1 MSAGG
6 TKEMKTVDDYE
17 KIRKAYYVERLS
29 IRAISRQLGHSRKAI
44 RKALDHAEPEGYQRK
59 KTHTAPK
66 IAPYQP
72 RIEELIK
79 ESEQMP
85 RKQRYTGHKIYQLL
99 QMEGY
104 RGSESNLHRYVSLQR
119 RAQKK
124 CPAYL
129 PLEFDIGQDAQVD
142 WGEAQAEINGVRQT
156 VQMFVMRLNYSK
168 ARFVVA
174 FPFQK
179 QEAFFEGHIQAFHFF
194 GGVPR
199 RITYDNLKTAVFR
212 ILEGHHRQEQRAFTA
227 FRSYY
232 LFESNYCTP
241 AQGHEK
247 GGVESDVGYAQRN
260 FFAPIPKAKDFA
272 ELNTMLHQA
281 CMNDMLRNT
290 RGENRTVAEVWQSE
304 KYSLLPLDAHDFR
317 ACRNHMAT
325 VNPYSQ
331 VVFETNRYSVPA
343 EYVGKQLALRA
354 YPFRVEVLN
363 AAEVVAEHP
372 RCLEREQDILNPLHY
387 LGLLEQRPGAFEYA
401 LPVRQW
407 RQKWTPEYEK
417 ILDALC
423 QTKPDGS
430 GVREFVAILKLHRD
444 HPAEMVDRAVKQA
457 LDLGAAHLDGVQLCL
472 RQILSP
478 HESPPALVLDHPKL
492 AAVGYQPVHLEQYN
506 QLLEARS

>member
-1 MSAGG
+1 
-6 TKEMKTVDDYE
+6 MKTVEDYE
-17 KIRKAYYVERLS
+17 KIRKAYYVEGQS
-29 IRAISRQLGHSRKAI
+29 IRAISRQMRYSRKLI
-44 RKALDHAEPEGYQRK
+44 RQALEGAEPKGYQLKGARQ
-59 KTHTAPK
+59 APVLGSYH
-66 IAPYQP
+66 A
-72 RIEELIK
+72 RIEELLK
-79 ESEQMP
+79 ESEKMP
-85 RKQRYTGHKIYQLL
+85 RKQRYTAHKIYQLV
-99 QMEGY
+99 QAEGY
-104 RGSESNLHRYVSLQR
+104 RGCESNVHTYVSQKR
-119 RAQKK
+119 RAGKHR
-124 CPAYL
+124 PAYL
-129 PLEFDIGQDAQVD
+129 PLEFDSGQDAQVD
-142 WGEAQAEINGVRQT
+142 WGEAQVEVNGVRQT

-212 ILEGHHRQEQRAFTA
+212 ILEGHHRQEQRAFSA
-227 FRSYY
+227 FRSHY
-232 LFESNYCTP
+232 LFESHYCTP

-260 FFAPIPKAKDFA
+260 FFAPIPKAKDFV

-290 RGENRTVAEVWQSE
+290 RGENRSVAEVLLSE
-304 KYSLLPLDAHDFR
+304 KSSLLPLEGHDFR
-317 ACRNHMAT
+317 ACSNHLAT

-331 VVFETNRYSVPA
+331 VVFETNRYSVPSK
-343 EYVGKQLALRA
+343 YVGQQLPVRA
-354 YPFRVEVLN
+354 YPFRVEVLS
-363 AAEVVAEHP
+363 ATEVIAEHP
-372 RCLEREQDILNPLHY
+372 RCFGREQDILNPLHY

-417 ILDALC
+417 MLDLLRH
-423 QTKPDGS
+423 TKPDGS

-444 HPAEMVDRAVKQA
+444 YPVEMVDRAVKQA

-472 RQILSP
+472 RQLLSP

-492 AAVGYQPVHLEQYN
+492 VAVGSQPIRLEQYN

>member
-1 MSAGG
+1 
-6 TKEMKTVDDYE
+6 MKTVDDYE
-17 KIRKAYYVERLS
+17 KIRKAYYVEGLS
-29 IRAISRQLGHSRKAI
+29 IRAISKQLGHCRKAI

-59 KTHTAPK
+59 KTHIAPK
-66 IAPYQP
+66 IAPYQS
-72 RIEELIK
+72 RIEELLK
-79 ESEQMP
+79 ESDQMP

-99 QMEGY
+99 LLEGY
-104 RGSESNLHRYVSLQR
+104 CGSESNLHRYVSQQR
-119 RAQKK
+119 RARKQR
-124 CPAYL
+124 PAYL

-168 ARFVVA
+168 ARFVMA

-179 QEAFFEGHIQAFHFF
+179 QEAFFEGHLRAFHFW

-199 RITYDNLKTAVFR
+199 RIAYDNLKTAVFR
-212 ILEGHHRQEQRAFTA
+212 VLAGHHRQEQSAFTA

-232 LFESNYCTP
+232 LFESHYCTP

-260 FFAPIPKAKDFA
+260 FFAPIPQVKDFE
-272 ELNTMLHQA
+272 ELNALLQQA
-281 CMNDMLRNT
+281 CINDMQRTT
-290 RGENRTVAEVWQSE
+290 RGEQRTVAEIWHSE
-304 KYSLLPLDAHDFR
+304 KPALLPLAPRDFP
-317 ACRNHMAT
+317 ACSNHLAR

-354 YPFRVEVLN
+354 YPFRVEILS
-363 AAEVVAEHP
+363 ATEVIAEHP
-372 RCLEREQDILNPLHY
+372 RCFERERDILNPLHY

-401 LPVRQW
+401 LPLRQW

-417 ILDALC
+417 MLDWLRK
-423 QTKPDGS
+423 TKPGGS

-444 HPAEMVDRAVKQA
+444 HPADMVDRAVKQA
-457 LDLGAAHLDGVQLCL
+457 LDLGAAHLDGVKLCL
-472 RQILSP
+472 RQMLSP
-478 HESPPALVLDHPKL
+478 PESPPALVLDHPKL
-492 AAVGYQPVHLEQYN
+492 VAVGSQPIHLEQYN

>member
-1 MSAGG
+1 
-6 TKEMKTVDDYE
+6 MKTVDDYE
-17 KIRKAYYVERLS
+17 KIRKAYYVEGLS
-29 IRAISRQLGHSRKAI
+29 IRVISRQLGHCRKAI
-44 RKALDHAEPEGYQRK
+44 RKALEHAEPEGYQRK
-59 KTHTAPK
+59 KPHTAPM
-66 IAPYQP
+66 IAPYQS

-119 RAQKK
+119 QARKQR
-124 CPAYL
+124 PAYL
-129 PLEFDIGQDAQVD
+129 PLEFDLGQDAQVD
-142 WGEAQAEINGVRQT
+142 WGEAQADINGTRQT

-168 ARFVVA
+168 ARFVMA

-212 ILEGHHRQEQRAFTA
+212 VLEGHHRQEQRAFTA

-272 ELNTMLHQA
+272 ELNAMLHQA
-281 CMNDMLRNT
+281 CLNDLQRSV
-290 RGENRTVAEVWQSE
+290 RGETRSVAEVWHSE
-304 KYSLLPLDAHDFR
+304 KPALLPLDPHDFP
-317 ACRNHMAT
+317 ACSNHMAR

-343 EYVGKQLALRA
+343 EYVGQQLALRA
-354 YPFRVEVLN
+354 YSFRVEVLSV
-363 AAEVVAEHP
+363 AEVVAEHP

-417 ILDALC
+417 MLDALR
-423 QTKPDGS
+423 QTKPDGR

-444 HPAEMVDRAVKQA
+444 HPADMVNRAVKQA
-457 LDLGAAHLDGVQLCL
+457 LDLGAARLDGVQLCL
-472 RQILSP
+472 RQLLSP
-478 HESPPALVLDHPKL
+478 QEAPPALALDHPKL
-492 AAVGYQPVHLEQYN
+492 ASVGYQPVYLEQYN

>member
-1 MSAGG
+1 
-6 TKEMKTVDDYE
+6 MKTVDDYE
-17 KIRKAYYVERLS
+17 KIRKAYYVEGLS
-29 IRAISRQLGHSRKAI
+29 IRAISRQLGHCRKAI

-59 KTHTAPK
+59 KPHTAPM
-66 IAPYQP
+66 IAPYQS

-99 QMEGY
+99 QLEGY
-104 RGSESNLHRYVSLQR
+104 RGSESNIHRYVSLQR
-119 RAQKK
+119 RARKK
-124 CPAYL
+124 RPAYL

-156 VQMFVMRLNYSK
+156 VQMFVLRLNYSK
-168 ARFVVA
+168 ARFVMA

-179 QEAFFEGHIQAFHFF
+179 QEAFFEGHIRAFHFF

-212 ILEGHHRQEQRAFTA
+212 VLEGHHRQEQRAFTA

-272 ELNTMLHQA
+272 ELNAMLHQA
-281 CMNDMLRNT
+281 CLNDTQRSV
-290 RGENRTVAEVWQSE
+290 RGETRSVAEVWQSE
-304 KYSLLPLDAHDFR
+304 KPSLLLLDPHDFP
-317 ACRNHMAT
+317 ACSNHMAR

-354 YPFRVEVLN
+354 YPFHVEVLSV
-363 AAEVVAEHP
+363 AEVVAEHP

-417 ILDALC
+417 MLVALR

-444 HPAEMVDRAVKQA
+444 HPADMVNRAVKQA

-472 RQILSP
+472 RQLLSP
-478 HESPPALVLDHPKL
+478 QECPPALVLDHPKL
-492 AAVGYQPVHLEQYN
+492 ASVGYQPVYLEQYN

>member
-1 MSAGG
+1 
-6 TKEMKTVDDYE
+6 MKTVEDYE

-29 IRAISRQLGHSRKAI
+29 IRAISRQMRYSRKLI
-44 RKALDHAEPEGYQRK
+44 RQALEDAEPKGYQLKGARQ
-59 KTHTAPK
+59 APVLGSYH
-66 IAPYQP
+66 A
-72 RIEELIK
+72 RIEELLN
-79 ESEQMP
+79 ESEKMP
-85 RKQRYTGHKIYQLL
+85 RKQRYTAHKIYQLV
-99 QMEGY
+99 QGEGY
-104 RGSESNLHRYVSLQR
+104 RGCESNVHTYVSQKR
-119 RAQKK
+119 RAGKHR
-124 CPAYL
+124 PAYL
-129 PLEFDIGQDAQVD
+129 PLKFDIGQDAQVD
-142 WGEAQAEINGVRQT
+142 WGEAQVEINGVRQT
-156 VQMFVMRLNYSK
+156 AQMFVMRLNYSK

-179 QEAFFEGHIQAFHFF
+179 QEAFFEGHIRAFHFF
-194 GGVPR
+194 EGIPR
-199 RITYDNLKTAVFR
+199 RITYDNLKVAVFR
-212 ILEGHHRQEQRAFTA
+212 ILEGHHRQEQRAFSA
-227 FRSYY
+227 FRSHY
-232 LFESNYCTP
+232 LFESHYCTP

-290 RGENRTVAEVWQSE
+290 RGENRSVAEVLLSE
-304 KYSLLPLDAHDFR
+304 KSSLLPLEGRDFR
-317 ACRNHMAT
+317 ACSNHLAT

-331 VVFETNRYSVPA
+331 VVFETNRYSVPSK
-343 EYVGKQLALRA
+343 YVGQQLPLRA
-354 YPFRVEVLN
+354 YPFRVEVLS
-363 AAEVVAEHP
+363 AAEVIAEHP

-417 ILDALC
+417 MLDLLRH
-423 QTKPDGS
+423 TKPDGS
-430 GVREFVAILKLHRD
+430 GVREFVSILKLHRD

-478 HESPPALVLDHPKL
+478 QESPPALVLDHPKL
-492 AAVGYQPVHLEQYN
+492 AAVGYQPIRLEQYN

>member
-1 MSAGG
+1 
-6 TKEMKTVDDYE
+6 MKTVDDYE
-17 KIRKAYYVERLS
+17 KIRKAYYVEGLS
-29 IRAISRQLGHSRKAI
+29 IRAISRQLGHCRKAI

-59 KTHTAPK
+59 KTHTAPM
-66 IAPYQP
+66 IAPYQS

-79 ESEQMP
+79 DSEQMP

-119 RAQKK
+119 QARKQR
-124 CPAYL
+124 PAYL
-129 PLEFDIGQDAQVD
+129 PLEFDLGQDAQVD
-142 WGEAQAEINGVRQT
+142 WGEAQADINGTRQT

-168 ARFVVA
+168 ARFVMA

-212 ILEGHHRQEQRAFTA
+212 VLEGHHRQEQRAFTA

-272 ELNTMLHQA
+272 ELNAMLHQA
-281 CMNDMLRNT
+281 CLNDLQRSV
-290 RGENRTVAEVWQSE
+290 RGETRSVAEVWHSE
-304 KYSLLPLDAHDFR
+304 KPALLPLDPHDFP
-317 ACRNHMAT
+317 ACSNHMAR

-343 EYVGKQLALRA
+343 EYVGQQLALRA
-354 YPFRVEVLN
+354 YSFRVEVLSV
-363 AAEVVAEHP
+363 AEVVAEHP

-417 ILDALC
+417 MLEALR
-423 QTKPDGS
+423 QTKPDGR

-444 HPAEMVDRAVKQA
+444 HPADMVNRAVKQA

-472 RQILSP
+472 RQLLSP
-478 HESPPALVLDHPKL
+478 QEAPPALALDHPKL
-492 AAVGYQPVHLEQYN
+492 ASVGYQPVYLEQYN

>member
-1 MSAGG
+1 
-6 TKEMKTVDDYE
+6 MKTVDDYE
-17 KIRKAYYVERLS
+17 KIRKAYYVEGLS
-29 IRAISRQLGHSRKAI
+29 IRAISRQLGHCRKAI

-59 KTHTAPK
+59 KTHTAPM
-66 IAPYQP
+66 IAPYQS

-119 RAQKK
+119 QARKQR
-124 CPAYL
+124 PAYL
-129 PLEFDIGQDAQVD
+129 PLEFDLGQDAQVD
-142 WGEAQAEINGVRQT
+142 WGEAQADINGMRQT

-168 ARFVVA
+168 ARFVMA

-212 ILEGHHRQEQRAFTA
+212 VLEGHHRQEQRAFTA

-272 ELNTMLHQA
+272 ELNAMLHQA
-281 CMNDMLRNT
+281 CLNDLQRSV
-290 RGENRTVAEVWQSE
+290 RGETRSVAEVWHSE
-304 KYSLLPLDAHDFR
+304 KPALLPLDPHDFP
-317 ACRNHMAT
+317 ACSNHMAR

-343 EYVGKQLALRA
+343 EYVGQQLALRA
-354 YPFRVEVLN
+354 YSFRVEVLSV
-363 AAEVVAEHP
+363 AEVVAEHP

-417 ILDALC
+417 MLDALR
-423 QTKPDGS
+423 QTKPDGR

-444 HPAEMVDRAVKQA
+444 HPADMVNRAVKQA
-457 LDLGAAHLDGVQLCL
+457 LDLGAARLDGVQLCL
-472 RQILSP
+472 RQLLSP
-478 HESPPALVLDHPKL
+478 QEAPPALALDHPKL
-492 AAVGYQPVHLEQYN
+492 ASVGYQPVYLEQYN

>member
-1 MSAGG
+1 
-6 TKEMKTVDDYE
+6 MKTVDDYE
-17 KIRKAYYVERLS
+17 KIRKAYYVEGLS
-29 IRAISRQLGHSRKAI
+29 IRAISRQLGHCRKAI
-44 RKALDHAEPEGYQRK
+44 REALDHAEPEGYQRK
-59 KTHTAPK
+59 QPHTAPK
-66 IAPYQP
+66 IAPYQS
-72 RIEELIK
+72 RIEELLQ

-119 RAQKK
+119 GARNQR
-124 CPAYL
+124 PAYL
-129 PLEFDIGQDAQVD
+129 PLEFDLGQDAQVD
-142 WGEAQAEINGVRQT
+142 WGEAQAEIKGTRQT

-168 ARFVVA
+168 ARFVMA

-179 QEAFFEGHIQAFHFF
+179 QEAFFEAHVQAFHFF

-212 ILEGHHRQEQRAFTA
+212 VLEGHHRQEQRAFTA

-247 GGVESDVGYAQRN
+247 GGVESDVGYVQRN

-272 ELNTMLHQA
+272 ELNAVLQQA
-281 CMNDMLRNT
+281 CLNDMQRNT
-290 RGENRTVAEVWQSE
+290 RGESRSVAEVWQSE
-304 KYSLLPLDAHDFR
+304 KSALLPLDPHDFP
-317 ACRNHMAT
+317 ACSNHMAR

-354 YPFRVEVLN
+354 YPFRVDVLS
-363 AAEVVAEHP
+363 ASAVVAEHP

-417 ILDALC
+417 MLDMLRHGNQAPQARWQWC
-423 QTKPDGS
+423 ARICRHFETPPRSSRRHGQSRGETGS
-430 GVREFVAILKLHRD
+430 G
-444 HPAEMVDRAVKQA
+444 
-457 LDLGAAHLDGVQLCL
+457 LGRGT
-472 RQILSP
+472 S
-478 HESPPALVLDHPKL
+478 
-492 AAVGYQPVHLEQYN
+492 
-506 QLLEARS
+506 

>member
-1 MSAGG
+1 
-6 TKEMKTVDDYE
+6 MKTVDDYE
-17 KIRKAYYVERLS
+17 KIRKAYYVEGLS
-29 IRAISRQLGHSRKAI
+29 IRAISRQLGHCRKAI

-59 KTHTAPK
+59 KTHTAPM
-66 IAPYQP
+66 IAPYQS

-119 RAQKK
+119 QARKQR
-124 CPAYL
+124 PAYL
-129 PLEFDIGQDAQVD
+129 PLEFDLGQDAQVD
-142 WGEAQAEINGVRQT
+142 WGEAQADINGMRQT

-168 ARFVVA
+168 ARFVMA

-212 ILEGHHRQEQRAFTA
+212 VLEGHHRQEQRAFTA

-272 ELNTMLHQA
+272 ELNAMLHQA
-281 CMNDMLRNT
+281 CLNDLQRSV
-290 RGENRTVAEVWQSE
+290 RGETRSVAEVWHSE
-304 KYSLLPLDAHDFR
+304 KPALLPLDPHDFP
-317 ACRNHMAT
+317 ACSNHMAR

-343 EYVGKQLALRA
+343 EYVGQQLALRA
-354 YPFRVEVLN
+354 YSFRVEVLSV
-363 AAEVVAEHP
+363 AEVVAEHP

-417 ILDALC
+417 MLDALR
-423 QTKPDGS
+423 QTKPNGS

-444 HPAEMVDRAVKQA
+444 HPADMVNRAVKQA

-472 RQILSP
+472 RQLLSP
-478 HESPPALVLDHPKL
+478 QEAPPALALDHPKL
-492 AAVGYQPVHLEQYN
+492 ASVGYQPVYLEQYN

>member
-1 MSAGG
+1 
-6 TKEMKTVDDYE
+6 MKTVDDYE
-17 KIRKAYYVERLS
+17 KIRKAYYVEGLS
-29 IRAISRQLGHSRKAI
+29 IRAISKQLGHCRKAI

-59 KTHTAPK
+59 KLHTAPK
-66 IAPYQP
+66 IAPYQS
-72 RIEELIK
+72 RIEELLK

-99 QMEGY
+99 QLEGY
-104 RGSESNLHRYVSLQR
+104 RGSESNLHRYVSQQR
-119 RAQKK
+119 RARKHR
-124 CPAYL
+124 PAYL

-168 ARFVVA
+168 ARFVMA

-212 ILEGHHRQEQRAFTA
+212 VLEGHHRQEQRAFTA

-260 FFAPIPKAKDFA
+260 FFAPIPNAKDFA
-272 ELNTMLHQA
+272 ELNAVLHQA
-281 CMNDMLRNT
+281 CLNDMLRNT

-304 KYSLLPLDAHDFR
+304 KSSLLPLAPHDFPD
-317 ACRNHMAT
+317 CSNHTAR

-354 YPFRVEVLN
+354 YPFRVEVLS
-363 AAEVVAEHP
+363 ASTVVAEHP
-372 RCLEREQDILNPLHY
+372 RCFEREQDILNPLHY

-401 LPVRQW
+401 LPIRQW
-407 RQKWTPEYEK
+407 RQTWTPEYEK
-417 ILDALC
+417 MLDLLRKN
-423 QTKPDGS
+423 KPDGS

-444 HPAEMVDRAVKQA
+444 HPADMVDRAVKQA

-472 RQILSP
+472 RQLLSP
-478 HESPPALVLDHPKL
+478 QESPHALALDHPKL
-492 AAVGYQPVHLEQYN
+492 AAVGYQPVDLEQYN

>member
-1 MSAGG
+1 
-6 TKEMKTVDDYE
+6 MKTVDDYE
-17 KIRKAYYVERLS
+17 KIRKAYYVEGLS
-29 IRAISRQLGHSRKAI
+29 IRAISRQLGHCRKAI

-59 KTHTAPK
+59 KTHTAPM
-66 IAPYQP
+66 IAPYQS

-119 RAQKK
+119 QARKQR
-124 CPAYL
+124 PAYL
-129 PLEFDIGQDAQVD
+129 PLEFDLGQDAQVD
-142 WGEAQAEINGVRQT
+142 WGEAQADINGTRRT

-168 ARFVVA
+168 ARFVMA

-212 ILEGHHRQEQRAFTA
+212 VLEGHHRQEQRAFTA

-272 ELNTMLHQA
+272 ELNAMLHQA
-281 CMNDMLRNT
+281 CLNDLQRSV
-290 RGENRTVAEVWQSE
+290 RGETRSVAEVWHSE
-304 KYSLLPLDAHDFR
+304 KPALLPLDPHDFP
-317 ACRNHMAT
+317 ACSNHMAR

-343 EYVGKQLALRA
+343 EYVGQQLALRA
-354 YPFRVEVLN
+354 YSFRVEVLSV
-363 AAEVVAEHP
+363 AEVVAEHP

-417 ILDALC
+417 MLEALR
-423 QTKPDGS
+423 QTKPDGR

-444 HPAEMVDRAVKQA
+444 HPADMVNRAVKQA

-472 RQILSP
+472 RQLLSP
-478 HESPPALVLDHPKL
+478 QEAPPALALDHPKL
-492 AAVGYQPVHLEQYN
+492 ASVGYQPVYLEQYN

>member
-1 MSAGG
+1 
-6 TKEMKTVDDYE
+6 MKTVDDYE
-17 KIRKAYYVERLS
+17 KIRKAYYVEGLS
-29 IRAISRQLGHSRKAI
+29 IRAISRQLGHCRKAI

-59 KTHTAPK
+59 KTHTAPM
-66 IAPYQP
+66 IAPYQS

-119 RAQKK
+119 QARKQR
-124 CPAYL
+124 PAYL
-129 PLEFDIGQDAQVD
+129 PLEFDLGQDAQVD
-142 WGEAQAEINGVRQT
+142 WGEAQADINGMRQT

-168 ARFVVA
+168 ARFVMA

-212 ILEGHHRQEQRAFTA
+212 VLEGHHRQEQRAFTA

-272 ELNTMLHQA
+272 ELNAMLHQA
-281 CMNDMLRNT
+281 CLNDLQRSV
-290 RGENRTVAEVWQSE
+290 RGETRSVAEVWHSE
-304 KYSLLPLDAHDFR
+304 KPALLPLDPHDFP
-317 ACRNHMAT
+317 ACSNHMAR

-343 EYVGKQLALRA
+343 EYVGQQLALRA
-354 YPFRVEVLN
+354 YSFRVEVLSV
-363 AAEVVAEHP
+363 AEVVAEHP

-417 ILDALC
+417 MLDALR
-423 QTKPDGS
+423 QTKPDGR

-444 HPAEMVDRAVKQA
+444 HPADMVNRAVKQA

-472 RQILSP
+472 RQLLSP
-478 HESPPALVLDHPKL
+478 QEAPPALALDHPKL
-492 AAVGYQPVHLEQYN
+492 ASVGYQPVYLEQYN

>member
-1 MSAGG
+1 
-6 TKEMKTVDDYE
+6 MKTVDDYE
-17 KIRKAYYVERLS
+17 KIRKAYYVEGLS

-44 RKALDHAEPEGYQRK
+44 RKALEHAEPEGYQRK
-59 KTHTAPK
+59 KPHTAPK
-66 IAPYQP
+66 IAPYQS
-72 RIEELIK
+72 RIEELLK

-104 RGSESNLHRYVSLQR
+104 RGSESNLQRYVSLQR
-119 RAQKK
+119 RARKQR
-124 CPAYL
+124 PAYL
-129 PLEFDIGQDAQVD
+129 PLEFDVGQDAQVD
-142 WGEAQAEINGVRQT
+142 WGEAQAEINGARQT

-168 ARFVVA
+168 ARFVMA

-179 QEAFFEGHIQAFHFF
+179 QEAFFEGHICAFHFF

-212 ILEGHHRQEQRAFTA
+212 ILEGHHRQEQRAFSA
-227 FRSYY
+227 FRSHY
-232 LFESNYCTP
+232 LFESHYCTP

-260 FFAPIPKAKDFA
+260 FFAPIPKAKDFS
-272 ELNTMLHQA
+272 ELNALLHQA
-281 CMNDMLRNT
+281 CLNDMLRNT
-290 RGENRTVAEVWQSE
+290 RGESRSVAEVLQSE
-304 KYSLLPLDAHDFR
+304 KSSLLPLDADGFP
-317 ACRNHMAT
+317 ACSHHLAT

-331 VVFETNRYSVPA
+331 VVFETNRYSVPS
-343 EYVGKQLALRA
+343 EYVGQQLPLRA
-354 YPFRVEVLN
+354 YPFRVEVLS

-372 RCLEREQDILNPLHY
+372 RCFEREQDILNPLHY
-387 LGLLEQRPGAFEYA
+387 LGLLEQRPGAFEHA

-417 ILDALC
+417 MLTLLRKN
-423 QTKPDGS
+423 KPDGS
-430 GVREFVAILKLHRD
+430 GVREFVAILKLHRN
-444 HPAEMVDRAVKQA
+444 HPAEMVNRAVKQA
-457 LDLGAAHLDGVQLCL
+457 LDSGAAHLDGVQLCL

-478 HESPPALVLDHPKL
+478 QESPPALVLDHPKL
-492 AAVGYQPVHLEQYN
+492 AAVGYQPVRLEQYN